1 MHWAVMNVKT
11 DKITCFESFCIE
23 HAPKEIKKFI
33 GNKNMISNIYR
44 IQTHDSIICQYFW
57 TGFTDFMLKKS
68 FIDFTSLF

>member
-44 IQTHDSIICQYFW
+44 IQTHDSIICQYF
-57 TGFTDFMLKKS
+57 
-68 FIDFTSLF
+68 